1 MQRFSLLAV
10 GTVHPTAADHQARLA
25 SPGGPTNTSNR
36 QASSK
41 GLLQAPRG
49 GRQSL
54 QHGRA
59 RAPPDRICVHA
70 GHGWQSPE
78 SYRDGG
84 FLARPTVAATPAA
97 HGSPWPPKCTCLFCC
112 AFTRL
117 VKVLC
122 EPTSASQPKASCS
135 SWPSVMVS
143 WPRLWAQ
150 DAARSPANR
159 HRRRS

>member
-1 MQRFSLLAV
+1 MKRFSLLAV
-10 GTVHPTAADHQARLA
+10 DTVHPIAADHQARLA
-25 SPGGPTNTSNR
+25 SPGGPTNASNR

-41 GLLQAPRG
+41 GLLQALRG

-59 RAPPDRICVHA
+59 RAPADRICVHA
-70 GHGWQSPE
+70 VHGWQSPE

-84 FLARPTVAATPAA
+84 FQARPRATAPAA

-112 AFTRL
+112 AFARH
-117 VKVLC
+117 VMVLC
-122 EPTSASQPKASCS
+122 EPTSASQPRASCAR
-135 SWPSVMVS
+135 WPSVRVS